1 MNRPTTIALD
11 AMGGDN
17 APDMVIGGAKL
28 ALERHPD
35 LRFLFFGDV
44 AHLSPLVKADRKLAD
59 ASEIRHTDKT
69 VLSTDRP
76 SQALRQGR
84 DSSMRLA
91 INSVADGE
99 AQGVVSAGNTGA
111 LMAMSKFVLKMTS
124 GIERPAICST
134 LPTMQ
139 SETVML
145 DLGANVDC
153 DAENLVQFA
162 IMGAAFARAV
172 VGRADPSVGLLNV
185 GEEELKGNEAV
196 RTAAGILKAA
206 SLPLRFHG
214 FVEGDDI
221 LKGTTDVVVTDG
233 FSGNVALKA
242 VEGTAKLYSSFLR
255 TTLTSNLFARLG
267 YLLARPSLQALR
279 DRVDPRRYNGGVF
292 LGLNGVSVKSHGS
305 TDELGF
311 AHAIDLAFYMIRE
324 GLIDRITADMAQFS
338 HDAESLRE
346 AVGT

>member
-1 MNRPTTIALD
+1 LNRPTTIALD

-28 ALERHPD
+28 ALQRHPD
-35 LRFLFFGDV
+35 LRFLFFGDM
-44 AHLSPLVKADRKLAD
+44 AHLSPLVHADRALAG

-84 DSSMRLA
+84 ESSMRLA
-91 INSVADGE
+91 INSIADGE

-111 LMAMSKFVLKMTS
+111 LMAMSKFVLKTTS

-172 VGRADPSVGLLNV
+172 LGRADPSVGLLNV

-196 RTAAGILKAA
+196 KAAAGILKAVD
-206 SLPLRFHG
+206 LPLRFHG

-255 TTLTSNLFARLG
+255 TALTSNLFARLG
-267 YLLARPSLQALR
+267 YLLARPSLQTLR